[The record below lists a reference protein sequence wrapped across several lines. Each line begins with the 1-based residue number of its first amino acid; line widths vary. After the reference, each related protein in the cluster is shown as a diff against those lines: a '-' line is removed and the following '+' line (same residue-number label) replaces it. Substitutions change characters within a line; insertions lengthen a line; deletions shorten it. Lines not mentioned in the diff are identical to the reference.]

1 MLTKILDEKPNN
13 VVDIFED
20 LSHDVKREKFKQED
34 DTIRTKSEKS
44 SEIKLAEVQE
54 KLFLVRGVLV

>member
-1 MLTKILDEKPNN
+1 VLTKILDEKPNN